1 MHTFC
6 MYVQT
11 CIPCLQCRDTFWIE
25 SFNHQLLTYIPKRVH
40 FGDRVFKMRMDF
52 ALLDWVCAT
61 RSKCVYSV
69 YVSHQQNEN
78 VGRMATSTRE
88 VVDLRRPDRRT
99 PMRVLVAKTFH
110 FADKVWM
117 TYLQSMPDIRQVYKL
132 FQT

>member
-1 MHTFC
+1 M
-6 MYVQT
+6 
-11 CIPCLQCRDTFWIE
+11 FWIE

-40 FGDRVFKMRMDF
+40 FGDRIFQTRMDF
-52 ALLDWVCAT
+52 ALLDWVRAT
-61 RSKCVYSV
+61 ISKMCFIIIIIA

-117 TYLQSMPDIRQVYKL
+117 TYLQSMPDIR
-132 FQT
+132 